1 MGSFYGLF
9 WDVSLHVPGWT
20 YSRDLAI
27 SLNRYPSHIVLPNSQ
42 GKYLMA
48 KKNPFYKKQQVH
60 NFNNGRSQIVLTFS
74 VINNA
79 WLLYRQDGENQGNVA
94 VHNHYEDA
102 LDDYNIRLDFIKQME
117 EIA

>member
-27 SLNRYPSHIVLPNSQ
+27 SLNRYPSHIVLPNPQ
-42 GKYLMA
+42 GKYLMN
-48 KKNPFYKKQQVH
+48 NPFYKKQQVH

>member
-1 MGSFYGLF
+1 MDSLSLYLLHYALDLSLRASDSDLFISANNNPFYL
-9 WDVSLHVPGWT
+9 
-20 YSRDLAI
+20 
-27 SLNRYPSHIVLPNSQ
+27 VLPNPQ

-117 EIA
+117 DLV